1 MPDDM
6 ARRGGGDWDPRE
18 EDDSLAAQF
27 KVALRY
33 QLSQPSMTADPY
45 GLSTLS
51 SKIVDRAELVGT
63 TPLFMGTD
71 LIPIAK
77 AIMKISGNSDKRNGD
92 IVAYNLRHLGM

>member
-1 MPDDM
+1 MSLKAFFSAQPQINFFMPDDM

-51 SKIVDRAELVGT
+51 SKIM
-63 TPLFMGTD
+63 FF
-71 LIPIAK
+71 
-77 AIMKISGNSDKRNGD
+77 
-92 IVAYNLRHLGM
+92 IVFF